1 MHLRPLRKRIFF
13 PSVSLSLSSRKISY
27 SLFYSR
33 NETSSGDRESGKNNS
48 FMALSKF
55 SLSFLCCVYGKVG
68 RVKNCAHITT
78 ARGSNV
84 GLGRLLWN
92 ARRNEVLHTSERGRG
107 INNARYKQADKGGAF
122 VGVGNSQ
129 VCERKRER
137 ERSGSVFFP
146 AFSMF
151 SIQCKWLLLS
161 EQTNRQL

>member
-1 MHLRPLRKRIFF
+1 M
-13 PSVSLSLSSRKISY
+13 
-27 SLFYSR
+27 
-33 NETSSGDRESGKNNS
+33 
-48 FMALSKF
+48 
-55 SLSFLCCVYGKVG
+55 
-68 RVKNCAHITT
+68 KNCAHITT

-137 ERSGSVFFP
+137 GLVVCFSLLSACFPSSVNGFFYLNNQTGNGNEELYSETLVQINIFVIISKSAFDS
-146 AFSMF
+146 AFS
-151 SIQCKWLLLS
+151 
-161 EQTNRQL
+161 